1 MKGELLALIAALLWG
16 IAPIFDKIVV
26 SSGVSPYT
34 ANLIR
39 AFGAITFLA
48 LAVVLFK
55 QFDLSAFNGKNIVF
69 LLIAGALGGGLAMVL
84 YYVALKFTHAS
95 KVVPLTS
102 IYPLFTVIFSAIAL
116 GENISPKVV
125 VGTILIV
132 VGVALVC
139 GES

>member
-1 MKGELLALIAALLWG
+1 MKGEILALLAALLWG

-39 AFGAITFLA
+39 AFGAIAFLT
-48 LAVVLFK
+48 LAVLWLR
-55 QFDLSAFNGKNIVF
+55 QFDLSAYTGKNLIY
-69 LLIAGALGGGLAMVL
+69 LLTAGALGGGLAMIL
-84 YYVALKFTHAS
+84 YYIALKFTQAS

-125 VGTILIV
+125 VGTILIILGV
-132 VGVALVC
+132 VLVC
-139 GES
+139 GEG

>member
-1 MKGELLALIAALLWG
+1 MKGEILALLAALLWG

-39 AFGAITFLA
+39 AFGAIAFLI
-48 LAVVLFK
+48 LAVLWLR
-55 QFDLSAFNGKNIVF
+55 QFDLSAYTGKNLIY
-69 LLIAGALGGGLAMVL
+69 LLTAGALGGGLAMIL
-84 YYVALKFTHAS
+84 YYIALKFTQAS

-102 IYPLFTVIFSAIAL
+102 IYPLFTVIFSAIVL

-125 VGTILIV
+125 IGTILIILGV
-132 VGVALVC
+132 VLVC
-139 GES
+139 GEG

>member
-1 MKGELLALIAALLWG
+1 MKGEILALLAALLWG

-39 AFGAITFLA
+39 AFGAIAFLT
-48 LAVVLFK
+48 LAVLWLR
-55 QFDLSAFNGKNIVF
+55 QFDLSAYTGKNLIY
-69 LLIAGALGGGLAMVL
+69 LLTAGALGGGLAMIL
-84 YYVALKFTHAS
+84 YYIALKFTQAS

-125 VGTILIV
+125 VGTILIIL
-132 VGVALVC
+132 GVMLVC
-139 GES
+139 GEG